1 MFSKS
6 RAFFF
11 STAVVFILLLIFF
24 WVSTSLGLTTLEKF
38 AFDLTKTSLFGYKIP
53 QLFGAGLEGNQV
65 EQVNLLKIV
74 FTILI
79 LLFCSLLVLVG
90 LRDTF
95 NKQWKLLSSSLGWF
109 ILISL
114 IALLYGISVDDHVMI
129 KSEKI
134 ELFSVCSLA
143 VISGIFLIFFA
154 KDRPTPAELP
164 RVKTK
169 RSYSKQSEST
179 DGEEFEAENDLAPP
193 PLVEGSLNEDFSA
206 EEKAEAEDPLS
217 AELTVE
223 EDPLAA
229 ETPSLKTLAPPEQ
242 EEVGDDILKLR
253 EELESQEDE
262 SNENSSD
269 QAEAEDP
276 LSGELTVEE
285 DPLAAETPSRK
296 TLAPP
301 EQEEVSDD
309 ILKLRE
315 ELESQEDESNEN
327 SSIQDNELNPLVEE
341 QGAEEDSL
349 SNEIPNKNILPP
361 LDNDQLSDEVLK
373 MGNEVKSEEEDS
385 QEAQEEKPG

>member
-38 AFDLTKTSLFGYKIP
+38 AFDLTQTSLFGYKIP

-79 LLFCSLLVLVG
+79 LLFCFLFVLVG

-134 ELFSVCSLA
+134 ELFSVCSFA
-143 VISGIFLIFFA
+143 VISGIFLILFA
-154 KDRPTPAELP
+154 KDRPIPPELP

-169 RSYSKQSEST
+169 RSYSKQNEST
-179 DGEEFEAENDLAPP
+179 DGEELEAENDLAPP

-229 ETPSLKTLAPPEQ
+229 ETPSRKTLAPPEP
-242 EEVGDDILKLR
+242 EEVSDDILKLR
-253 EELESQEDE
+253 EELASQEDE

-276 LSGELTVEE
+276 LSAELTVEE

-301 EQEEVSDD
+301 EPEEVSDD

-315 ELESQEDESNEN
+315 ELASQEDESIEN
-327 SSIQDNELNPLVEE
+327 SSIQDNEPNPLVEE

-373 MGNEVKSEEEDS
+373 MREEVKSEEEDS

>member
-38 AFDLTKTSLFGYKIP
+38 AFDLTQTSLFGYKIP

-79 LLFCSLLVLVG
+79 ILFCSLLVLVG
-90 LRDTF
+90 SRDTF

-109 ILISL
+109 TLISL
-114 IALLYGISVDDHVMI
+114 VALLYGISVDDHVMI

-169 RSYSKQSEST
+169 RSYSKQNEST
-179 DGEEFEAENDLAPP
+179 DGEELEAENDLAPP
-193 PLVEGSLNEDFSA
+193 PLVKGSLNEDFSA

-229 ETPSLKTLAPPEQ
+229 ETPS
-242 EEVGDDILKLR
+242 
-253 EELESQEDE
+253 
-262 SNENSSD
+262 
-269 QAEAEDP
+269 
-276 LSGELTVEE
+276 
-285 DPLAAETPSRK
+285 RK

-301 EQEEVSDD
+301 EPEEVSDD

-315 ELESQEDESNEN
+315 ELASQEDESNEN
-327 SSIQDNELNPLVEE
+327 SSIQDNEPNPLVEE

-373 MGNEVKSEEEDS
+373 IRDEVKSEEEDS